1 MIVNDFNV
9 ILIWELRLLTCTKT
23 RVQVIFSRCFISR
36 QLQISPYK
44 NLNLENLKKKNDKT
58 LESRIRGLRV
68 QESVLV
74 SRASRSPELW
84 IQLPL
89 SLKISSLKQ
98 ALKVHNQLLWER
110 NVYINYKHKNSPF
123 EMADNFDQKFG
134 DFIVTN
140 FHEEQKVMKYDQS
153 QFFF

>member
-23 RVQVIFSRCFISR
+23 RVQVIFSTCLISR

-44 NLNLENLKKKNDKT
+44 NLNLENWKKFDKFT
-58 LESRIRGLRV
+58 LESPTRGLRV

-153 QFFF
+153 QIFF